1 VRRDKWMVSGCALLA
16 ALALAAQGFAQNK
29 PAGEKSAPPEK
40 KAQGQP
46 TKPTPGE
53 VEKKIREQVPTT
65 APATPSMEEMM
76 AKWKQVNALGPQ
88 HKDMAKAVGKYDTL
102 SRMWM
107 APGAQP
113 IESKGTAEFELVL
126 DGRYLRQKYHCPGM
140 DMGMGKPEPFEGM
153 GLEGYDNFR
162 KQYVSTWVDS
172 MSTSILYMTGTA
184 DETGKVI
191 TYTGKADDPM
201 TGQKDKPY
209 KSVLRKISDD
219 KAVFEMYDRTPEG
232 QEFKAMEIEYTRQK

>member
-1 VRRDKWMVSGCALLA
+1 MKRNYSWIVSGCALLA
-16 ALALAAQGFAQNK
+16 ALGLAVQSFSQEKPKGGK
-29 PAGEKSAPPEK
+29 PAAPEKNAPPQPEK
-40 KAQGQP
+40 KPGGQA
-46 TKPTPGE
+46 
-53 VEKKIREQVPTT
+53 PTT

-76 AKWKQVNALGPQ
+76 AKYKELNALGPQ

-107 APGAQP
+107 APGAP
-113 IESKGTAEFELVL
+113 TIESKGTAEFELVL

-172 MSTSILYMTGTA
+172 MSTGIMYMTGTP
-184 DETGKVI
+184 DETGKII
-191 TYTGKADDPM
+191 TYTGKTDDPV
-201 TGQKDKPY
+201 TGQKDKPFRM
-209 KSVLRKISDD
+209 VLRKITDD
-219 KAVFEMYDRTPEG
+219 KVIFEAYDRTPEG
-232 QEFKAMEIEYTRQK
+232 QEFKTMEIEYTRQK